1 MSVRVLIVDDEKSI
15 VKGLKYALEADGM
28 QTDAAYDGEEAL
40 EKIETGEFDLIL
52 LDMMLPKMDGMEVC
66 RQVRSFSEVPIVF
79 LRVMIWIRSWGL
91 NPGQM
96 TILPSLS
103 ICLRSGPA

>member
-52 LDMMLPKMDGMEVC
+52 LDMMLPKIHLMINFLKSIM
-66 RQVRSFSEVPIVF
+66 RQDLALF
-79 LRVMIWIRSWGL
+79 LQKK
-91 NPGQM
+91 P
-96 TILPSLS
+96 
-103 ICLRSGPA
+103 